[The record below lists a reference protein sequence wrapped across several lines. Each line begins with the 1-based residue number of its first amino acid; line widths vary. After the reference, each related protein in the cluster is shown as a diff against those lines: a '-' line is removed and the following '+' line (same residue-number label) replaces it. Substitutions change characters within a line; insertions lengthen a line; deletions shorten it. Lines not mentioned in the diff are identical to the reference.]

1 MSVSDK
7 MDILL
12 VTVPGLEELLR
23 AEAVENGFKKPEVT
37 YGGVTIKGYWSDVW
51 RANLILR
58 GASRILVRIGSF
70 RVTHLAKLDQ
80 LAHEFPWEET
90 FPAGV
95 SLRVEATCKKSK
107 IYHKKAAAE
116 RFEKALVDRLGA
128 VIDSEAELVL
138 KIRIL
143 KDVCT
148 ISVDSSGE
156 GLHKRGIKQA
166 LNRAPLRETLAA
178 LMLRQ
183 AGFRGKEPVIDPMCG
198 SGTLV
203 LEAAEI
209 ASRHLAGR
217 ARSFA
222 FQQLKTFDQNA
233 FQALK
238 DNHNVGA
245 TDQHFYGF
253 DRDTGAIKSASDNA
267 ERGNVSAI
275 TTFAQQTISELKP
288 PTEIPGLM
296 ITNPPYGARIGD
308 EKKLAP
314 LYQKLGHVAMER
326 FSGWRVAIL
335 TNSDKLAA
343 ATGLPFKKDPI
354 GFSHG
359 GIRVHFYQTDPL
371 E

>member
-7 MDILL
+7 MEILL

-37 YGGVTIKGYWSDVW
+37 YGGVTIRGYWSDVW
-51 RANLILR
+51 RANLTLR
-58 GASRILVRIGSF
+58 GASRVLVRLGAF

-80 LAHEFPWEET
+80 FAHEFPWEQT
-90 FPAGV
+90 FNAGAHI
-95 SLRVEATCKKSK
+95 RVEASCKKSK

-116 RFEKALVDRLGA
+116 RFEKALVDRIGA
-128 VIDSEAELVL
+128 VIDSEAELFL
-138 KIRIL
+138 KIRIV
-143 KDVCT
+143 KDICT
-148 ISVDSSGE
+148 ISIDSSGE

-183 AGFRGKEPVIDPMCG
+183 SGFRGKEPVIDPMCG

-209 ASRHLAGR
+209 ATRQLAGR

-222 FQQLKTFDQNA
+222 FQHLNTFDPDE
-233 FQALK
+233 FQAMK
-238 DNHNVGA
+238 ERHNIGE

-253 DRDTGAIKSASDNA
+253 DRDRGAISRAEENA
-267 ERGNVSAI
+267 ERGSVSDV
-275 TTFAQQTISELKP
+275 TTFAERTISDLRP
-288 PTEIPGLM
+288 PSDMAGLL
-296 ITNPPYGARIGD
+296 ITNPPYGTRIGD
-308 EKKLAP
+308 QKKLTP

-326 FSGWRVAIL
+326 FKGWRVGIL

-343 ATGLPFKKDPI
+343 ATGLPFKKDPL

-359 GIRVHFYQTDPL
+359 GIRVHYYQTDPL